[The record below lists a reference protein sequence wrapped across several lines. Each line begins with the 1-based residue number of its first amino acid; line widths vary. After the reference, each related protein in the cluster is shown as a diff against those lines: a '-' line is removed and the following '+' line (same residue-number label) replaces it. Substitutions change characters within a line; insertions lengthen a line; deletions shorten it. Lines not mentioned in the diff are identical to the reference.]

1 MAAREEIERLMTL
14 AGKLSALGI
23 DKAGCLQEM
32 IDLQQRLAAELA
44 ALRAV
49 AEAAP
54 DLCRWARVC
63 AATLA
68 DERPEMAGSTMSWA
82 AKVGAALDK
91 AREAGG

>member
-49 AEAAP
+49 AEAARAYATP
-54 DLCRWARVC
+54 AFGIVETTKRLDALN
-63 AATLA
+63 ATL
-68 DERPEMAGSTMSWA
+68 
-82 AKVGAALDK
+82 AALDK
-91 AREAGG
+91 VREAGG